1 MGDFEC
7 GLRFWLFCNGQ
18 YCDGRMNAEEIC
30 LCFIL
35 VVASCECQAT
45 HVFDEMLVRKFIA
58 FKKKFFD
65 EMDRLALE
73 MNL

>member
-1 MGDFEC
+1 MKTILWVCCCWVENKKTD
-7 GLRFWLFCNGQ
+7 LFWFWV
-18 YCDGRMNAEEIC
+18 
-30 LCFIL
+30 FIL

-45 HVFDEMLVRKFIA
+45 HVFDEMLVRKCIA

>member
-1 MGDFEC
+1 
-7 GLRFWLFCNGQ
+7 
-18 YCDGRMNAEEIC
+18 
-30 LCFIL
+30 
-35 VVASCECQAT
+35 
-45 HVFDEMLVRKFIA
+45 VFDEMLVRKFIA

>member
-1 MGDFEC
+1 VNVKLPM
-7 GLRFWLFCNGQ
+7 
-18 YCDGRMNAEEIC
+18 C

-35 VVASCECQAT
+35 VLASCECQAT

>member
-1 MGDFEC
+1 MSS
-7 GLRFWLFCNGQ
+7 
-18 YCDGRMNAEEIC
+18 Y
-30 LCFIL
+30 
-35 VVASCECQAT
+35 

-65 EMDRLALE
+65 EIDRLALE